1 MDLPNTC
8 FFGITSSIMLNAKT
22 HVQQDSQV
30 QNLLARFVFVDTL
43 QSWLQEKLHK
53 SARLVIALLRKQKD
67 GLDLQLRAHQSHQT
81 KQNLM
86 NQYDWTSKI
95 LSNPI
100 DFLMF

>member
-86 NQYDWTSKI
+86 NQYD
-95 LSNPI
+95 
-100 DFLMF
+100 